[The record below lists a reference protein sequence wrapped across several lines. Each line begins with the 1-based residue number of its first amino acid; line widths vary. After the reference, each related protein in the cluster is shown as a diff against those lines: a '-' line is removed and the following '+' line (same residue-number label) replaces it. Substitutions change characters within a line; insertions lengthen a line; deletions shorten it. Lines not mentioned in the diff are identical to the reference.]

1 MKKILAYTL
10 TAILLGSVI
19 MLFPVRLFYASHG
32 EEGPIAGIAPY
43 VRTYSDLA
51 SLQEESLQKP
61 SGTYSLDPV
70 KTSQPADPFVG
81 TLALSFLIALVVY
94 LLFRRRRPYSS
105 DRYYPFLPMHS

>member
-1 MKKILAYTL
+1 MKKIFVYTL

-19 MLFPVRLFYASHG
+19 ILFPIRLFYASHG

-43 VRTYSDLA
+43 VRTYSDLE

-61 SGTYSLDPV
+61 SGTYGLDPV

-81 TLALSFLIALVVY
+81 TLALSFIVALVVY
-94 LLFRRRRPYSS
+94 LLLRRRRPDSAY
-105 DRYYPFLPMHS
+105 RYYPFLPPA